1 MTENPGTNFLF
12 THTDVHGNLKI
23 RLKNAR
29 NGRGVV
35 RFDNEKYFNQLFA
48 KSF

>member
-1 MTENPGTNFLF
+1 MDNPGTNFLF
-12 THTDVHGNLKI
+12 TYADIDGNLKI

-29 NGRGVV
+29 NGREVV
-35 RFDNEKYFNQLFA
+35 RVGNEEDFNQLFA